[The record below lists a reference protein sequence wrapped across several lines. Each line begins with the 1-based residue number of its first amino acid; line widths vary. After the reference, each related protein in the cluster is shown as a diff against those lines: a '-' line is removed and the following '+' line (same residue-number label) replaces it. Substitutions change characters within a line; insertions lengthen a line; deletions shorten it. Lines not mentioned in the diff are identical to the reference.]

1 MYNKIGDRMNF
12 INRITNI
19 VIIIAFISML
29 IYNAL
34 INNISTFNGELMIVL
49 LFVLLNPYLNLFRTN
64 KKEINNKFYK
74 IIVALTS
81 LWITYIEIKSIYV
94 IITKGGNESQFVGS
108 NMFFYSFIS
117 LLICHILAFILKKEK
132 VSSKSDK
139 TGFILFLLFVEY
151 LILITSNF
159 YIKNTFSVSLLS
171 YPLSLLAFFLVIY
184 IWYVRCNIN
193 TSKKIIN
200 LYGAL
205 LITNILSINII
216 GIILTIM
223 LYNNFDKY
231 GTFL

>member
-1 MYNKIGDRMNF
+1 
-12 INRITNI
+12 
-19 VIIIAFISML
+19 
-29 IYNAL
+29 
-34 INNISTFNGELMIVL
+34 MIVL
-49 LFVLLNPYLNLFRTN
+49 LFILLNPFLNLFRIN

-74 IIVALTS
+74 IVVALTS
-81 LWITYIEIKSIYV
+81 LWITFIEIKSIYV
-94 IITKGGNESQFVGS
+94 VITESGYESQFVGS

-117 LLICHILAFILKKEK
+117 LLVCHALTLFFKKEK
-132 VSSKSDK
+132 ISSKRDM
-139 TGFILFLLFVEY
+139 TGFILFILLIQY
-151 LILITSNF
+151 AILITSSF
-159 YIKNTFSVSLLS
+159 YIKNTLSVSLLS
-171 YPLSLLAFFLVIY
+171 YPLSLLVFFLVIY
-184 IWYVRCNIN
+184 ILWVRSNIN